1 MFAGESSKLAK
12 AKTLTAD
19 YLYGKKTISYP
30 HDKPQNDWLEIRN
43 VTLNNIQSL
52 DAKIPLRNFVCIT
65 GVSGSG
71 KSSLILQTLLPTAR
85 EILNNARK
93 VHKIDGVE
101 IAGLE
106 KLDKVIYLDQSP
118 IGRTPRSNPATYT
131 GVMDEIRKLFAQT
144 KEAELRGYKIG
155 RFSFNVKG
163 GRCEKCQGDGQI
175 KIEMHF
181 LPDVMVECDS
191 CRGARY
197 NAQTLEVY
205 YKGKNIAEVLA
216 MSVGE
221 ASRFFKAIPAIANKL
236 KTLTDVGLDYIT
248 LGQNATTLSG
258 GEAQR
263 IKLSKELSRRDTG
276 NTLYILDE
284 PTTGLHFAD
293 VDRLTG
299 VLHHLVDLG
308 NSVIVIEHNIDMV
321 KNADYVIDMGPEG
334 GNKGGLIIATG
345 TPEELAAHHKESG
358 SYTGY
363 YLEKEFKEMGKL
375 EKKKGAKRAR

>member
-1 MFAGESSKLAK
+1 
-12 AKTLTAD
+12 
-19 YLYGKKTISYP
+19 
-30 HDKPQNDWLEIRN
+30 
-43 VTLNNIQSL
+43 
-52 DAKIPLRNFVCIT
+52 
-65 GVSGSG
+65 
-71 KSSLILQTLLPTAR
+71 
-85 EILNNARK
+85 
-93 VHKIDGVE
+93 
-101 IAGLE
+101 
-106 KLDKVIYLDQSP
+106 
-118 IGRTPRSNPATYT
+118 
-131 GVMDEIRKLFAQT
+131 MDEIRKLFAQT

-191 CRGARY
+191 CHGARY

-221 ASRFFKAIPAIANKL
+221 ASEFFKAIPAIANKL

-321 KNADYVIDMGPEG
+321 KNADYIIDMGPEG

-345 TPEELAAHHKESG
+345 TPEELAATHKKSG

-363 YLEKEFKEMGKL
+363 YLEKELKGMVDFS
-375 EKKKGAKRAR
+375 KKKGVSKKSKA

>member
-1 MFAGESSKLAK
+1 
-12 AKTLTAD
+12 
-19 YLYGKKTISYP
+19 
-30 HDKPQNDWLEIRN
+30 
-43 VTLNNIQSL
+43 V
-52 DAKIPLRNFVCIT
+52 T

-71 KSSLILQTLLPTAR
+71 KSSLILQTLLPVAR
-85 EILNNARK
+85 ELLNRAKK
-93 VHKIDGVE
+93 VNKIDGVE
-101 IAGLE
+101 INGLE
-106 KLDKVIYLDQSP
+106 RLDKVIYLDQSP

-144 KEAELRGYKIG
+144 KEAELRGYKVG

-181 LPDVMVECDS
+181 LPDVMVKCDA
-191 CRGARY
+191 CDGTRY
-197 NAQTLEVY
+197 NAQTREVL
-205 YKGKNIAEVLA
+205 YKGKSISDVLA
-216 MSVGE
+216 MPVSE
-221 ASRFFKAIPAIANKL
+221 ALEFFKAIPAIAGKL

-263 IKLSKELSRRDTG
+263 IKLSKELSRKDTG

-299 VLHHLVDLG
+299 VLHHLVELG
-308 NSVIVIEHNIDMV
+308 NSVVVIEHNLDMV
-321 KNADYVIDMGPEG
+321 KNADYIIDMGPEG
-334 GNKGGLIIATG
+334 GNKGGLIVAEG
-345 TPEELAAHHKESG
+345 SPEKLAKEHKESG
-358 SYTGY
+358 SYTGK
-363 YLEKEFKEMGKL
+363 YLEKELGI
-375 EKKKGAKRAR
+375 